1 MAYDGE
7 VRIKTKVDTS
17 QMQRLQVQI
26 DKAALKVENL
36 SKKYEQLKNQKIHT
50 DGYSALENK
59 LKSAQVELTKLIAEE
74 EKLSAAG
81 LSIGAPWDNIIAKE
95 ADAQLKIEAIQ
106 AEMQKLVETGRA
118 FTVGGNKDEI
128 SKAADELGI
137 AKAEL
142 RALVTKQDE
151 LNAKTG
157 KLTKK
162 TYEAS
167 NGLKRIGEVGKK
179 AFSGLHRNVNKSNG
193 LFRTFGSRLRGIL
206 LSLLVFNWITKGF
219 NAMVSG
225 LKEGYKNL
233 VKYSDEYNRSMSALQ
248 SASTQMKNSLATAFA
263 PIVQA
268 AIPYLI
274 TLINYVTAA
283 ANAVSQFFAVLSG
296 KSTWIKAIAV
306 QENYAGSLNG
316 TAAAAKKAAGALAS
330 FDTLEVL
337 NKQDTSGGSG
347 GAGAGLEDMFEEVPV
362 ENNSFTDFA
371 NNLKDWLEKLKE
383 AAEPTI
389 EAFKRLWDEGLAKLK
404 DFAFDTLLDF
414 YNDFLV
420 PVGSWMLGEGLP
432 RFLNITN
439 DLLNEINWDRL
450 RESLDRFYQ
459 ALAVLAIL
467 AFDALLDFYEY
478 FLKPL
483 AVWTM
488 SEAIPQLLDIF
499 SDFVERVDWEALNKS
514 LEEFWKALEPYAENF
529 GQGLINFFAD
539 LKEIGID
546 FMNKMPGVIDGITE
560 ALNNGDPEK
569 AQDWGYTLGQI
580 AIAILAIKAAVA
592 GFTVAKGLYEFFQKI
607 KEFGTWISGTW
618 IFTKLLELGTAIAQL
633 GPLIAQGL
641 SYLNPGMLG
650 EAYLAY
656 ERFSK
661 GTFLDPEQWKGLPA
675 IFNDALTWVANEVG
689 QLIRDFVIAIG
700 DILIN
705 AFTFDWSFSEDG
717 FFAKAEECFYKLGI
731 AFENQDWGEIGFN
744 IVEGILNGIAGAL
757 GLIGEVAL
765 NLLTSFWDSIC
776 EVFGIN
782 SPAISMYPIGEY
794 ILLGIIEGFKSMCGM
809 FTQVITDWYNNDVKP
824 WFTLE
829 KWAELGQGILDGI
842 SLKWQEFVTWWGETA
857 LVQWWEEKVVPW
869 FSVDKWLE
877 LAANIYNGISQTWEE
892 LVTWWDTNIVAWWDN
907 SVAPWFTVE
916 KWKALGEAM
925 KKGIYNGFAGIVNKI
940 VDVLNNAITSIENF
954 VNAIID
960 KINELIDKIKASMG
974 VFAPPISHIGSISFG
989 RVPKVEIPALAN
1001 GAVLRGGNPFL
1012 AILGDQRAGQTNIEA
1027 PQSAIEDA
1035 VAAGMSRAGA
1045 YGGGTIEINL
1055 NYDGETFAR
1064 LSLKDILSEM
1074 NRQGYDIDVLGG
1086 MA

>member
-371 NNLKDWLEKLKE
+371 KRLKELIAEDDWYGLGALLGEKLNE
-383 AAEPTI
+383 ALEGI
-389 EAFKRLWDEGLAKLK
+389 DWDKIKASARKIAYNLAHFLNG
-404 DFAFDTLLDF
+404 FLETPELF
-414 YNDFLV
+414 YNLGVTLAQALNTAFEFLYTFATEFHWDSLGSAIAQSINGFFATFDFVKAGLTLSTLAIGFLTAFNTALEETDWNQVGQSVVDFLAAIDWIGLLLQLV
-420 PVGSWMLGEGLP
+420 ETGSALDSAIMELAQGFAESFAEHLVN
-432 RFLNITN
+432 FIS
-439 DLLNEINWDRL
+439 
-450 RESLDRFYQ
+450 ESLQDPSKIQELAETYFEWLYYSPFTKILTMPFVLTYQ
-459 ALAVLAIL
+459 FGKAI
-467 AFDALLDFYEY
+467 
-478 FLKPL
+478 
-483 AVWTM
+483 
-488 SEAIPQLLDIF
+488 
-499 SDFVERVDWEALNKS
+499 
-514 LEEFWKALEPYAENF
+514 
-529 GQGLINFFAD
+529 
-539 LKEIGID
+539 
-546 FMNKMPGVIDGITE
+546 IDGIIKGIEENSIWEGVKYAFETFVESVKDFLGIHSPSTVFQEIGWYLIEGLILGLTE
-560 ALNNGDPEK
+560 IWEN
-569 AQDWGYTLGQI
+569 
-580 AIAILAIKAAVA
+580 
-592 GFTVAKGLYEFFQKI
+592 
-607 KEFGTWISGTW
+607 
-618 IFTKLLELGTAIAQL
+618 
-633 GPLIAQGL
+633 
-641 SYLNPGMLG
+641 
-650 EAYLAY
+650 
-656 ERFSK
+656 
-661 GTFLDPEQWKGLPA
+661 
-675 IFNDALTWVANEVG
+675 LTY
-689 QLIRDFVIAIG
+689 F
-700 DILIN
+700 
-705 AFTFDWSFSEDG
+705 FSED
-717 FFAKAEECFYKLGI
+717 
-731 AFENQDWGEIGFN
+731 
-744 IVEGILNGIAGAL
+744 
-757 GLIGEVAL
+757 
-765 NLLTSFWDSIC
+765 T
-776 EVFGIN
+776 
-782 SPAISMYPIGEY
+782 
-794 ILLGIIEGFKSMCGM
+794 
-809 FTQVITDWYNNDVKP
+809 
-824 WFTLE
+824 
-829 KWAELGQGILDGI
+829 
-842 SLKWQEFVTWWGETA
+842 
-857 LVQWWEEKVVPW
+857 
-869 FSVDKWLE
+869 WLE

-960 KINELIDKIKASMG
+960 KINELINKIKASMG